1 MEEDIIVQTSA
12 EEGNHVQKNLDI
24 IPSVVTFKWIKT
36 LSKLLLEQAIM
47 FKNLDIIPSTVIF
60 KWKKTSLSK
69 LLLEEAIM
77 YKNLDII
84 PSAVILKWKKTSLS
98 KLLLEQA
105 IMYKNLD
112 SVLKSRM
119 RRLLLLLVYD
129 AAVWLL

>member
-1 MEEDIIVQTSA
+1 MEEDIIVQTSVEA
-12 EEGNHVQKNLDI
+12 GNHVQKNLDI
-24 IPSVVTFKWIKT
+24 IPSVVTFKWNKT
-36 LSKLLLEQAIM
+36 LSKLLLEQ
-47 FKNLDIIPSTVIF
+47 
-60 KWKKTSLSK
+60 
-69 LLLEEAIM
+69 AIM